1 MEHAL
6 SIRRV
11 RPPGQPI
18 LTGAAAI
25 CGVAAAASALGHF
38 LPAIGAPAL
47 ALLLGM
53 LVRLAYDPS
62 PAVRGLL
69 KFGSKTVLQAAI
81 VVLGATLSLG
91 KVVGIG
97 RTSLPLMLGTFAAAL
112 VAAWI
117 IGRALRVTPR
127 LQALIGI
134 GTAICGASAISAV
147 SGVIAATESEIAY
160 AISTIFVFNL
170 VAVVLYP
177 TLGHVLG
184 LSQHAF
190 GLWAGTAINDTSS
203 VVAAAYTY
211 GHAAGSV
218 AVVTKLTRTT
228 LIIPVVLA
236 LAFRRSRRGD
246 GGRHNSF
253 LVPPFL
259 VLFVVASALNTA
271 GVFSAGL
278 DVGLLRVATSLI
290 TIALA
295 SIGLSTRL
303 TDLRRTGI
311 RPLLLGAGLWA
322 VVGLSGLALQGVV

>member
-1 MEHAL
+1 M
-6 SIRRV
+6 IRRV
-11 RPPGQPI
+11 RPPARAI
-18 LTGAAAI
+18 LTGATAI
-25 CGVAAAASALGHF
+25 CSVAGAASALGLF
-38 LPAIGAPAL
+38 VPAVGAPAL

-62 PAVRGLL
+62 PAVRPLL

-91 KVVGIG
+91 KVISIG
-97 RTSLPLMLGTFAAAL
+97 RTSLPLMLGTFATAL
-112 VAAWI
+112 IAAWVA
-117 IGRALRVTPR
+117 GRALRVTPR
-127 LQALIGI
+127 LQALVGI

-147 SGVIAATESEIAY
+147 SGVIAATEGEIAY

-177 TLGHVLG
+177 TLGHVIG

-211 GHAAGSV
+211 GHSAGSV
-218 AVVTKLTRTT
+218 AVVTKLARTT

-236 LAFRRSRRGD
+236 LAFRRWRRG
-246 GGRHNSF
+246 GVEEQQRWL
-253 LVPPFL
+253 LVPAFL
-259 VLFVVASALNTA
+259 PLFVLASALNTA
-271 GVFSAGL
+271 GVFSARV
-278 DVGLLRVATSLI
+278 DVRLLPLATTLI
-290 TIALA
+290 TVALA

-303 TDLRRTGI
+303 TELRRTGL
-311 RPLLLGAGLWA
+311 RPLLLGAVLWA
-322 VVGLSGLALQGVV
+322 VVGLSGLALQSVV